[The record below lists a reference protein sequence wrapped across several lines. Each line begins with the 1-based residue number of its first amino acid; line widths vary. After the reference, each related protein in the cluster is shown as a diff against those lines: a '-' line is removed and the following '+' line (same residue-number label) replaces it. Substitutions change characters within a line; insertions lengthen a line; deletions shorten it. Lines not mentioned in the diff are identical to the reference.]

1 MKILSLLLAILLW
14 FAAPVLSFA
23 ETKIRVGHF
32 PNITHAQAL
41 VAHALS
47 RQGKGWFEQRLGPGT
62 KIEWFIYN
70 AGPSAMEGIFAK
82 SIDLTYVGP
91 GPALNAY
98 TKSNGQEIRLIAGAA
113 NGGAGFIVQPD
124 ENLKAPAD
132 FRGKK
137 IATPQLG
144 NTQDISCR
152 AWLIDGGLKITQLGG
167 DAYVIPTQNP
177 DQLSLFKAKRI
188 DAVWTVEPW
197 LTRLEQEASGKVIV
211 EEKEVAT
218 TILVSSVKFLNQQHE
233 LAKSFA
239 QAHAELTDWITKN
252 PEEAQRL
259 IKAELLEET
268 KSDMSTQ
275 LIDAAWKRIVFTAET
290 PRAAVEKFM
299 QNSVRA
305 GFIKTAPDRARV
317 GRCVARSRGRRIH
330 RHRRAEWLR
339 KIDAARY
346 HRRFGKTGQ
355 RTSAG
360 RQSTGDRARAAP
372 TGHVSGIRAI
382 SVAEYVRQRH
392 VRFEVETRFTE
403 PGT

>member
-1 MKILSLLLAILLW
+1 MKISKVVLSTSLW
-14 FAAPVLSFA
+14 FAATAFSFG

-32 PNITHAQAL
+32 PNITHAQG
-41 VAHALS
+41 VIAHALS
-47 RQGKGWFEQRLGPGT
+47 RQGKGWFEKRLGPGT
-62 KIEWFIYN
+62 KIEWFVYN
-70 AGPSAMEGIFAK
+70 AGPSGREAVFAN

-98 TKSNGQEIRLIAGAA
+98 PKSKGEEIRLIAGAA
-113 NGGAGFIVQPD
+113 NGGAGLVVQPD
-124 ENLKAPAD
+124 ENLKAAAD

-137 IATPQLG
+137 IATPELG
-144 NTQDISCR
+144 NTEDISCR
-152 AWLIDGGLKITQLGG
+152 AWLTDGGLKITQLGG
-167 DAYVIPTQNP
+167 DAQVIPTQNP
-177 DQLSLFKAKRI
+177 DQLGLFKAKKI
-188 DAVWTVEPW
+188 DSVWTVKPW

-233 LAKSFA
+233 PAKRFA

-268 KSDMSTQ
+268 KSDMSPQ

-305 GFIKTAPDRARV
+305 GFIKTAPDLSKLFAN
-317 GRCVARSRGRRIH
+317 
-330 RHRRAEWLR
+330 L
-339 KIDAARY
+339 
-346 HRRFGKTGQ
+346 
-355 RTSAG
+355 
-360 RQSTGDRARAAP
+360 
-372 TGHVSGIRAI
+372 
-382 SVAEYVRQRH
+382 
-392 VRFEVETRFTE
+392 
-403 PGT
+403 